1 MTTEPQKVP
10 IDHPGT
16 FIAEELTERKWTQ
29 ADLAYILG
37 MDVTQLNKLINGKTD
52 ITPESAI
59 ALGDAFDMPAEF
71 FMNLQNAFD
80 LLKAKKADP
89 GVSKRARLAAFPIR
103 EMIKRKWI
111 EDGDT
116 ALLDLQMMRFFDKP
130 SVEEIPFIGN
140 APILSYAAKK
150 GTDYEETTPAQYAWL
165 HRVRKIAEH
174 MDAPLYSETALR
186 NKLSSIRSHMLDLDD
201 LIHIPTIL
209 NKCGVRF
216 VLVESLPGSKIDGVC
231 VWLDG
236 QPVIGMTMRLN
247 RPDDFCFVL
256 RHEIEHVLRGD
267 GREATF
273 APIDV
278 LDADGLSKPLPE
290 CEMIANEVAGEF
302 CVPRALLDSFLARK
316 GSFIT
321 ERDLLN
327 FAARVQ
333 INPAVVVGQIQYR
346 TNKYGV
352 LRKFQ
357 VSIQERL
364 LPWKYKDGWGH
375 FAPTGTGL

>member
-1 MTTEPQKVP
+1 
-10 IDHPGT
+10 
-16 FIAEELTERKWTQ
+16 
-29 ADLAYILG
+29 
-37 MDVTQLNKLINGKTD
+37 
-52 ITPESAI
+52 
-59 ALGDAFDMPAEF
+59 
-71 FMNLQNAFD
+71 MNLQSNFN

-103 EMIKRKWI
+103 EMMKRGWI

-116 ALLDLQMMRFFDKP
+116 ALLDLQMVRFFGKP
-130 SVEEIPFIGN
+130 RVEDIPFIGN
-140 APILSYAAKK
+140 APILPHAAKK
-150 GTDYEETTPAQYAWL
+150 GTTYDETTPAQYAWL

-174 MDAPLYSETALR
+174 IDAPLYSEAELR
-186 NKLSSIRSHMLDLDD
+186 NKLRSIRSHMLDLDD

-216 VLVESLPGSKIDGVC
+216 VLVESLPGSRIDGVC

-236 QPVIGMTMRLN
+236 QPVIGMTLRMN
-247 RPDDFCFVL
+247 RPDNFCFVL

-267 GREATF
+267 GQEASF
-273 APIDV
+273 APVDV
-278 LDADGLSKPLPE
+278 LDADGLAKPLPE
-290 CEMIANEVAGEF
+290 CERIANEAAGEF
-302 CVPRALLDSFLARK
+302 CVPRTLLDSFLARK

-333 INPAVVVGQIQYR
+333 INPAVVVGQIQHR

-357 VSIQERL
+357 VGIQEKL
-364 LPWKYKDGWGH
+364 VAWKYKDGWGH
-375 FAPTGTGL
+375 FAPIGTGL